1 MREYSTKKIL
11 LATDGSEDAQL
22 AAIAAMD
29 LANRTG
35 AQLHVVHAWRAL
47 PHYAYPSLVPE
58 RYQPPYEEGA
68 RKILKEQVERIE
80 EAGSRVAKAHLVM
93 GWEADVILDLG
104 EQIGA
109 GLIVVGSRGLGQ
121 VKRLLVGS
129 VSENI
134 VHHAKCPVLVVRGGA
149 GAWPPRRVVIGDDLS
164 EEARGTAKLGVTL
177 GKLLEVETLL
187 VHTYEGMPPHPETLP
202 QADRELYEA
211 MVEEHLKQV
220 EPAFEGRA
228 AELADAHGVHPQ
240 VRVVPGE
247 SAQVLSEVAEEGGG
261 PSLLVVGSRGMGA
274 SERMLLG
281 SASTKVLRA
290 ARGPVVVCPPEEHET
305 GNEGGSLG

>member
-35 AQLHVVHAWRAL
+35 AQLHMVHAWRAL

-93 GWEADVILDLG
+93 GREADVILDLG

-164 EEARGTAKLGVTL
+164 EEARGAAKLGVTL

-281 SASTKVLRA
+281 SVSTRAVFIKSGPGASCSR
-290 ARGPVVVCPPEEHET
+290 RPRS
-305 GNEGGSLG
+305 SLGRPPR

>member
-1 MREYSTKKIL
+1 MRQYSTKKIL

-58 RYQPPYEEGA
+58 RYQPPYEDGA

-93 GWEADVILDLG
+93 GREADVILDLG
-104 EQIGA
+104 KQIGA
-109 GLIVVGSRGLGQ
+109 GLILVGSRGLGQ
-121 VKRLLVGS
+121 VKRLLMGS

-134 VHHAKCPVLVVRGGA
+134 VHHAKCPILVVRGGA
-149 GAWPPRRVVIGDDLS
+149 GAWPPRRVLIGDDLS
-164 EEARGTAKLGVTL
+164 EEARGAAKLGVTL

-187 VHTYEGMPPHPETLP
+187 VYTYEGMPPHPETLP

-220 EPAFEGRA
+220 EPAFEGRV

-274 SERMLLG
+274 RERMLLG
-281 SASTKVLRA
+281 SISTKVLRA
-290 ARGPVVVCPPEEHET
+290 ARGPVVVCPSEEHET

>member
-22 AAIAAMD
+22 ASIAAMD

-35 AQLHVVHAWRAL
+35 AQLHMVHAWRAL

-58 RYQPPYEEGA
+58 RYQSPHEEGA
-68 RKILKEQVERIE
+68 HKILKEQVERIE

-93 GWEADVILDLG
+93 GREADVILDLG

-164 EEARGTAKLGVTL
+164 EEARGAAKLGVTL

-187 VHTYEGMPPHPETLP
+187 VHTYEGMPLHPETLP

-281 SASTKVLRA
+281 SVSTKRLRQ
-290 ARGPVVVCPPEEHET
+290 
-305 GNEGGSLG
+305 